1 MTIWFELT
9 QSNDGQFHFSLKSE
23 NGTLVKS
30 EAYTT
35 KAAALNGIES
45 VKKNAEDEQRY
56 ERKESKN
63 GKPMFNLKAG
73 NHQIIGTS
81 PMFADNDACE
91 TAINLMKR
99 YAHQAEVKNLV
110 D

>member
-23 NGTLVKS
+23 SNTLIKS

-45 VKKNAEDEQRY
+45 VKKNATEEQRY
-56 ERKESKN
+56 ERKEAKN

-73 NHQIIGTS
+73 NHQVIGTS
-81 PMFADNDACE
+81 PMFADNEACE
-91 TAINLMKR
+91 TAIALMKQHI
-99 YAHQAEVKNLV
+99 AEAEVKDLIG
-110 D
+110 

>member
-45 VKKNAEDEQRY
+45 VKKMLKMNNAM
-56 ERKESKN
+56 N
-63 GKPMFNLKAG
+63 
-73 NHQIIGTS
+73 
-81 PMFADNDACE
+81 
-91 TAINLMKR
+91 
-99 YAHQAEVKNLV
+99 VKNQKMANRCLTLKQATIK
-110 D
+110 